1 MLFSQFI
8 KNSYGEQEYVFGH
21 RISVPENVVY
31 IDGDK
36 TDFTTLEEAR
46 QYIKQENIAKQLE
59 EDVIENLYEEISD
72 NTIASIIKESH
83 DIKVTDTVINEYKDL
98 VSSNI
103 FSIDPVVQTIRKLN
117 KLNNICEGKVNWV
130 LEDGSTVAIDKR
142 TQKDLNNLLEEHDDV
157 VNYMKES
164 KENFLHTLELLG
176 K

>member
-8 KNSYGEQEYVFGH
+8 KTSYGEQEYAFGH
-21 RISVPENVVY
+21 RITVSEDTVF
-31 IDGDK
+31 IDGER
-36 TDFTTLEEAR
+36 TDFTSLEEAR
-46 QYIKQENIAKQLE
+46 QYLKKENVAKKLE

-72 NTIASIIKESH
+72 NTIASIIKESYN
-83 DIKVTDTVINEYKDL
+83 IKVTDTIINEYKDL

-103 FSIDPVVQTIRKLN
+103 FSIDPAVQKIRKLN
-117 KLNNICEGKVNWV
+117 KLNNIVEGKVNWV
-130 LEDGSTVAIDKR
+130 LEDGSVVAIDKR
-142 TQKDLNNLLEEHDDV
+142 TQKDLNTLLEEHDDV

>member
-1 MLFSQFI
+1 
-8 KNSYGEQEYVFGH
+8 
-21 RISVPENVVY
+21 
-31 IDGDK
+31 
-36 TDFTTLEEAR
+36 
-46 QYIKQENIAKQLE
+46 
-59 EDVIENLYEEISD
+59 
-72 NTIASIIKESH
+72 
-83 DIKVTDTVINEYKDL
+83 
-98 VSSNI
+98 
-103 FSIDPVVQTIRKLN
+103 VVQTIRKLN

>member
-8 KNSYGEQEYVFGH
+8 KTSYGEQEYAFGH
-21 RISVPENVVY
+21 RITVSEDTVF
-31 IDGDK
+31 IDGER
-36 TDFTTLEEAR
+36 TDFTSLEEAR
-46 QYIKQENIAKQLE
+46 QYLKQENVAKKLE

-72 NTIASIIKESH
+72 NTIASIIKESYN
-83 DIKVTDTVINEYKDL
+83 IKVTDTIINEYKDL

-103 FSIDPVVQTIRKLN
+103 FSIDPAVQKIRKLN
-117 KLNNICEGKVNWV
+117 KLNNIVEGKVNWV
-130 LEDGSTVAIDKR
+130 LEDGSVVAIDKR
-142 TQKDLNNLLEEHDDV
+142 TQKDLNTLLEEHDDV

>member
-21 RISVPENVVY
+21 RISVSEGTVF

-36 TDFTTLEEAR
+36 TDFTSLEEAR

-59 EDVIENLYEEISD
+59 EEVTAELYEELSD
-72 NTIASIIKESH
+72 IKIAEIIRDTH
-83 DIKVTDTVINEYKDL
+83 NIKVTDTLVENYKNL
-98 VSSNI
+98 ASSNI
-103 FSIDPVVQTIRKLN
+103 FTIDLAVQKIRKLN
-117 KLNNICEGKVNWV
+117 KLDNIVEGKVHWV

-142 TQKDLNNLLEEHDDV
+142 TQKELNSLLDNHDDV
-157 VNYMKES
+157 IDYMRES
-164 KENFLHTLELLG
+164 KENFLKTLQLLG